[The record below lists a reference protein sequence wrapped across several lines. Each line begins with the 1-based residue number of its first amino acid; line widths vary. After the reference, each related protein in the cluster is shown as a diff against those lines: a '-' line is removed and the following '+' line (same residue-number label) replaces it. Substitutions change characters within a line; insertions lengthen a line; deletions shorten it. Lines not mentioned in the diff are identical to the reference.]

1 MYRYNPD
8 DPRYRPTYD
17 PAAVQYM
24 RDELTAVG
32 FEELLTP
39 EAIDRVLDTQNNEYV
54 LLVINSVCGCA
65 AGGVRPG
72 VAYALQHSVIPDR
85 LVTSFAGMDK
95 LAVEY
100 LRHKYLSRFTPS
112 SPNIS
117 LFQNGKLLFHM
128 QRKDLV
134 DKAPEEIGEILRQ
147 LFDHFCTRP
156 GPSIPPEKY
165 DALEYTIVC
174 SSHLPKYQGS

>member
-32 FEELLTP
+32 FEEVVTP
-39 EAIDRVLDTQNNEYV
+39 EAIERVLNVQDNQYT
-54 LLVINSVCGCA
+54 LLVVNSVCGCA

-72 VAYALQHSVIPDR
+72 VAYALQHTVIPDR
-85 LVTSFAGMDK
+85 LVTAFAGMDK
-95 LAVEY
+95 LAVEH
-100 LRHKYLSRFTPS
+100 LRQKYLDRFMPS
-112 SPNIS
+112 SPTIS
-117 LFQNGKLLFHM
+117 LFRNGELLFHM

-134 DKAPEEIGEILRQ
+134 DKGAEEIGDILRQ
-147 LFDHFCTRP
+147 LFDHFCTRS
-156 GPSIPPEKY
+156 GPSIPPEIY
-165 DALEYTIVC
+165 DQLEFTIVC
-174 SSHLPKYQGS
+174 SSHLPKYQGN